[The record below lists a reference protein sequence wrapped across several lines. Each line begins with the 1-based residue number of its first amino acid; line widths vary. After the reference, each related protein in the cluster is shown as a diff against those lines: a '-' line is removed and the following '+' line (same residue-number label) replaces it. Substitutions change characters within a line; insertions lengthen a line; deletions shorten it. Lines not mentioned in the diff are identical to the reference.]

1 MRTETKSSWWQQLG
15 SISQGMLFLD
25 GHIIHPDTVS
35 GHSHGVHGSQRT
47 HRADLHQRALQVLQA
62 RRLRQATAL
71 SLFR

>member
-1 MRTETKSSWWQQLG
+1 MRTETKSSWWRQLG

-25 GHIIHPDTVS
+25 GHVTHPDALS
-35 GHSHGVHGSQRT
+35 GQHHAVHGARCAHRT
-47 HRADLHQRALQVLQA
+47 DLHRRALQVLQA